1 MTPEDE
7 AFLTEVH
14 RNLDKEAIGP
24 ESPFF
29 VHLEELPGNV
39 LGQDPVPR
47 LATSIRRSTA
57 GSMFFLTGLRGSG
70 KSSQLRRLAQ
80 NLRRDG
86 FAVLLLDA
94 EDYLDL
100 RRPLALTDM
109 LFFLVG
115 AISDQAVQNELLAK
129 GNAVESVGWS
139 RLWAWLTELPGRMS
153 VTGATAEIGAKLPLV
168 EGKLTLKAELRNN
181 PTFVGRLREF
191 LDGRSSELV
200 VTANTIVKDMVENAR
215 KRWQNGEWKGVVVIV
230 DSLDHNRAFASET
243 FHEVRRALVNLF
255 DLDRAKL
262 ALSECRMVFTMPSH
276 IKISGTGS
284 RQVTNVKV
292 ADQHGERYLP
302 GVKALRE
309 VLRKRVPGGKLDRIF
324 PDEHSLDRLI
334 CCSGGHLRMLLGL
347 AMEVITQAETLPVD
361 KQTLQSSID
370 AVRNSLLPLSE
381 DQRVLLRRVAV
392 RHELPLDSQDE
403 WNVVADLI
411 DQRLVLGYQNGR
423 LWYDVHP
430 LLKGEISEISDDRR
444 ES

>member
-24 ESPFF
+24 DSPFF
-29 VHLEELPGNV
+29 VHLEQFPGQV
-39 LGQDPVPR
+39 MGQDPVPR
-47 LATSIRRSTA
+47 LATSVRRSTA
-57 GSMFFLTGLRGSG
+57 GSMFYLTGLRGSG

-80 NLRRDG
+80 DMRGDG
-86 FAVLLLDA
+86 FAVLILDA

-115 AISDQAVQNELLAK
+115 AISDQAVQQGLLAK
-129 GNAVESVGWS
+129 GDTPESVGWS
-139 RLWAWLTELPGRMS
+139 RLWTWLTALPGRMS
-153 VTGATAEIGAKLPLV
+153 VTGGGAEVGVKLPPL

-181 PTFVGRLREF
+181 PTFVGRLREY

-200 VTANTIVKDMVENAR
+200 AATNTIVGDMVEAAR
-215 KRWQNGEWKGVVVIV
+215 KRWRNGEWKGVVVIV
-230 DSLDHNRAFASET
+230 DSLDHNRAFATET

-262 ALSECRMVFTMPSH
+262 ALRDCRMIFTMPSH
-276 IKISGTGS
+276 IKISGSGS

-292 ADQHGERYLP
+292 ADLQGQPYPP
-302 GVKALRE
+302 GVTALRE
-309 VLRKRVPGGKLDRIF
+309 VLRKRVPDRKLDRIF
-324 PDEHSLDRLI
+324 PDESTLDHLI

-347 AMEVITQAETLPVD
+347 VMEVITQAETLPVD
-361 KQTLQSSID
+361 EQTLQSSID
-370 AVRNSLLPLSE
+370 SVRNTLLPISE
-381 DQRVLLRRVAV
+381 DQRELLRRVAD
-392 RHELPLDSQDE
+392 RHELPLDTQDQ

-430 LLKGEISEISDDRR
+430 LLIDEIGGIGDDRR
-444 ES
+444 QS